1 MEIKFLAFL
10 AGAIQFSKF
19 HGNETKYDKR
29 NIKRGLIVPLEVKS
43 L

>member
-1 MEIKFLAFL
+1 MEIKFLALL

>member
-10 AGAIQFSKF
+10 AGAIEFSKF

-29 NIKRGLIVPLEVKS
+29 NIMRSLIVTLEVKN